1 MKEGLSGG
9 VGEAS
14 VQYYGVSLLIRI
26 DLKQVCKLGILY

>member
-26 DLKQVCKLGILY
+26 RFETGL